1 MPVKY
6 KSAKRKMKKPAMK
19 HGAKPKMYGKKPKMY
34 GKKAKMYGKKK

>member
-19 HGAKPKMYGKKPKMY
+19 HGAKPKMYGKKPKM
-34 GKKAKMYGKKK
+34 GHKKK